1 MTALSSNGPTRSI
14 ALYLPHLRTGGA
26 ETVFVRLATGLER
39 LGYRVRFVLDRGE
52 GNLLAQVVQPVDDL
66 GASRT
71 LAAVPKLAAW
81 LRRHRPDVLIS
92 ALGHNNVAALM
103 AVRLA
108 GVATKVIVGEHSI
121 LGRQNRKDWKFYVMP
136 ALAWLFYPQA
146 AAVVAVSSA
155 GQSDLQAILGRR
167 AVVEMIHN
175 PAVADDVAARAAAA
189 VAHPWLAD
197 DATVPVILG
206 VGRLDPVK
214 DFPLLIESF
223 AEVVRQRPAR
233 LVILGEGAERET
245 LERLRD
251 RLGLAEHVD
260 LPGVVADPMP
270 WFARAKMVALSSR
283 YEGFGLVLVEAM
295 ACGTPVA
302 TTEAGGPPAEI
313 VKQGELGPVAPS
325 GDRQALAAAIL
336 KVLDH
341 PVDAALLKARAAD
354 FSFSA
359 SFAAY
364 AALIERICDAPGATV
379 HVPTLPFIRT

>member
-1 MTALSSNGPTRSI
+1 
-14 ALYLPHLRTGGA
+14 
-26 ETVFVRLATGLER
+26 
-39 LGYRVRFVLDRGE
+39 
-52 GNLLAQVVQPVDDL
+52 
-66 GASRT
+66 
-71 LAAVPKLAAW
+71 
-81 LRRHRPDVLIS
+81 
-92 ALGHNNVAALM
+92 
-103 AVRLA
+103 
-108 GVATKVIVGEHSI
+108 
-121 LGRQNRKDWKFYVMP
+121 
-136 ALAWLFYPQA
+136 
-146 AAVVAVSSA
+146 
-155 GQSDLQAILGRR
+155 
-167 AVVEMIHN
+167 
-175 PAVADDVAARAAAA
+175 
-189 VAHPWLAD
+189 
-197 DATVPVILG
+197 
-206 VGRLDPVK
+206 
-214 DFPLLIESF
+214 
-223 AEVVRQRPAR
+223 
-233 LVILGEGAERET
+233 
-245 LERLRD
+245 
-251 RLGLAEHVD
+251 
-260 LPGVVADPMP
+260 MP